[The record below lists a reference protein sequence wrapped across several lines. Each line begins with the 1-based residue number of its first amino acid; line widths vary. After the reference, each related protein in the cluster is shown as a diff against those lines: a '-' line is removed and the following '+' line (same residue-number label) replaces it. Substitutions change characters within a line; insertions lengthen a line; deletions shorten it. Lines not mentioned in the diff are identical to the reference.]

1 MKKLFNII
9 LLAFSFTLFFS
20 CKPEEKVIDL
30 ITIDQNN
37 WVAESTGG
45 TLSLNL
51 SATYDWTASA
61 DANWLNISMKKG
73 VAGDVKINIRA
84 SQNYSGET
92 RTGTVRFVSSEG
104 AETVLSVE
112 QKRNL
117 VLDLSSMDFLVEAQG
132 EVISLDL
139 ISNLDYEISIDEGKD
154 WIHLEDTK
162 GIVSYTH
169 QFRIDPNESK
179 VQRVG
184 KISLTDPTENV
195 TQTVVILQKA
205 QPDMIGLVYD
215 GESLDSP
222 VLSGNDASAII
233 DWGDEM
239 NDTISVR
246 QQISHRYES
255 VDTWNVSI
263 RIANA
268 ESIKFNDIK
277 GISSIDLSEFAVE

>member
-184 KISLTDPTENV
+184 KISLTDPAENV

-233 DWGDEM
+233 DWGDDM

>member
-73 VAGDVKINIRA
+73 VAGDIKINIRA

-233 DWGDEM
+233 DWGDDM
-239 NDTISVR
+239 IDTISVR

>member
-73 VAGDVKINIRA
+73 VAGDIKINIRA

-184 KISLTDPTENV
+184 KISLTDPAENV

>member
-222 VLSGNDASAII
+222 LLSGNDASAII
-233 DWGDEM
+233 DWGDDM
-239 NDTISVR
+239 IDTISVR

>member
-233 DWGDEM
+233 DWGDDM
-239 NDTISVR
+239 IDTISVR